1 MGLLAELGRL
11 SVAAWSPGGSGGG
24 YIATGTYAGSVD
36 TSFTDSVALELL
48 SVDIQRSKLVPVATL
63 PAPAKFG
70 SLDWS
75 NPSRA
80 HPAGLIAGGLVDGT
94 VRVWDAASLIRAP
107 RTQPDDKFAL
117 VYSSSSSSSS
127 SSNHTLSANSNSSA
141 TNNTTSLASTL
152 QGADANNQSDP
163 PSTTSHAGPV
173 RAVQFNPFL
182 HHLVASGA
190 ADGSVLV
197 WDLSN
202 PNSAVTARHPAC
214 KPGAPPSALARTAAS
229 SKDEIITLAWNRK
242 VHNILSTASSAGV
255 MNVWDLK
262 QSRQVISIRN
272 PRGRLRCSSLAWH
285 PEIATQIIITC
296 DEDDTT
302 AAMLW
307 DLRNAT
313 APVSSYTHHSPKGIV
328 SASWSTHDPD
338 LLLTASKDCRTAVVS
353 VSTGEVIVD
362 SPPRGTD
369 WNFDIKWSPR
379 IPGLYVASSFDGR
392 LSVNSILAASSA
404 PSVSSET
411 ATALAESF
419 GANAGDFRSGMA
431 DQSPRTTDSQ
441 RVIYSSGR
449 PPKWLKRPS
458 VVSFSSLGGW
468 LTHVSSST
476 SSGQNTKPTT
486 AVSIDALTKDE
497 VPLVN
502 AINDDLDKML
512 MDLTAND
519 PSPAQK
525 WCEEKSKAA
534 TIASKDKL
542 GWDIL
547 AILFGTDAR
556 RKLIEYLGFKLPP
569 KDVVD
574 DIDMPVYGL
583 LQSQP
588 IAMPVRSV
596 PSDAPSTDMP
606 TTDLNGTAEIT
617 TEGNGITNGI
627 GNLKMNGP
635 APWDVSDSFG
645 AEGNGTKGGSLL
657 DGDETDKPTN
667 GTNDG
672 APSESKQNEVKDST
686 KLPFIGKPASEIEQ
700 MIKRAVIV
708 GDFRTAVDGC
718 LHMNKMADALVIAH
732 AGGPDLW
739 LHVQSEYL
747 TKSSVSVSSGSKV
760 IGAIAGPKSK
770 MDEYITEVAA
780 SSSDS
785 WKEALAAILTY
796 SPADELYGA
805 CTALGNRLPKSSNG
819 ALACFLCAYN
829 VSSAA
834 GVWVDPPITTRKA
847 TVHLMAE
854 RVKHLTVIVER
865 SRLLTA
871 AAALAQG
878 DHEIGA
884 VRAPDPT
891 TAASLCEFGALLS
904 FNGLYTAAVT
914 YLGNLDPDCTCVY
927 GSAGDLAQKAS
938 DGLALSDNSS
948 MVSNTTRSTVNS
960 GMMTSAVTNPL
971 SSSMYS
977 NDPSALASPSPYA
990 PNSYATPQAGIQS
1003 SYAPAHQQHGFQP
1016 PPIPTPYGGFAQPS
1030 ALASNAMPPPP
1041 PPPPTNSMYSGGP
1054 STALPTPPPLPQ
1066 PQTLA
1071 NGLPAPPPPAPTPNL
1086 APMPMPGGAVRPSGV
1101 GTGANIVGNATTT
1114 NTAPTTTATV
1124 LPPKVTS
1131 RPSQDPSSV
1140 YAQTPAIPDVNM
1152 GSTGLSS
1159 TLLPPPPPQAIP
1171 AAPGGATHLPP
1182 PPSGITSFTP
1192 AMPVPPPVYPGAPTN
1207 SSTSVNA
1214 TTTSATNSNSNMPYP
1229 PSNPMSTA
1237 AAPPPPP
1244 LPASVNAIGQAMP
1257 MPPTLPPPP
1266 TDGEGPPPSSFFAK
1280 ARQGAGAKLPPS
1292 AEVAVAEQRRERAP
1306 SSSGT
1311 PGGPPRR
1318 STSVSSSIST
1328 LVTETVYLDKMDTA
1342 KLTGNSAA
1350 IVKSLRACLTQARAA
1365 NPSSGMYRRKMED
1378 INKRL
1383 GKLAAALSSGVV
1395 EADVVEKLVKICK
1408 AMDSQQLQEARQ
1420 MLAVMS
1426 KEYWDTSRAWLQ
1438 GLSWLLDSCR

>member
-94 VRVWDAASLIRAP
+94 VRVWDAASLIRTP
-107 RTQPDDKFAL
+107 RSQPDEKYAL

-127 SSNHTLSANSNSSA
+127 SSNHTLTSNSNSTA
-141 TNNTTSLASTL
+141 TNNTTSSTSTL
-152 QGADANNQSDP
+152 QGADANNQSDS
-163 PSTTSHAGPV
+163 STTSHAGPV
-173 RAVQFNPFL
+173 RAVQFNPVL

-214 KPGAPPSALARTAAS
+214 KPGAPPSAMARTAAS
-229 SKDEIITLAWNRK
+229 SKDEITTVAWNRK

-296 DEDDTT
+296 DEDDST

-362 SPPRGTD
+362 SPPRGSD

-441 RVIYSSGR
+441 RVIYSSAR

-458 VVSFSSLGGW
+458 TVSFSSLGGW
-468 LTHVSSST
+468 MTHVSSST
-476 SSGQNTKPTT
+476 GSGQNAKPTT

-534 TIASKDKL
+534 TVASKDKL
-542 GWDIL
+542 GWDVL
-547 AILFGTDAR
+547 TILFGTDAR

-588 IAMPVRSV
+588 IAMPVRSI
-596 PSDAPSTDMP
+596 PSDAPNTGMP
-606 TTDLNGTAEIT
+606 STDLNGTADIT

-627 GNLKMNGP
+627 GNLKMDGP

-657 DGDETDKPTN
+657 DGDEADKPEN
-667 GTNDG
+667 GTKHV
-672 APSESKQNEVKDST
+672 APSESKQNETKDKAKSS
-686 KLPFIGKPASEIEQ
+686 FIGKPASEIEL

-739 LHVQSEYL
+739 LHAQSEYL

-796 SPADELYGA
+796 SPAEELYGA
-805 CTALGNRLPKSSNG
+805 CTALGNRLPKASNG

-834 GVWVDPPITTRKA
+834 GVWVDPPISARKP

-871 AAALAQG
+871 ATALAQG

-891 TAASLCEFGALLS
+891 TAISLCEFGALLS

-914 YLGNLDPDCTCVY
+914 YLGNLDPDCTSVY

-938 DGLALSDNSS
+938 DGLALSDDSS
-948 MVSNTTRSTVNS
+948 MVSNTARSTMNG
-960 GMMTSAVTNPL
+960 GMMTSTADTNAL
-971 SSSMYS
+971 SSSLYS
-977 NDPSALASPSPYA
+977 SNPSALVSPSPYV
-990 PNSYATPQAGIQS
+990 PSYAAPQAGSQS
-1003 SYAPAHQQHGFQP
+1003 PYAPTQQQHGFQP
-1016 PPIPTPYGGFAQPS
+1016 PSIPTPYGGISQPGP
-1030 ALASNAMPPPP
+1030 LGSNNMPPLPPPP
-1041 PPPPTNSMYSGGP
+1041 PATNMYSAGT
-1054 STALPTPPPLPQ
+1054 STALPTPPPIPQ
-1066 PQTLA
+1066 PQTVA
-1071 NGLPAPPPPAPTPNL
+1071 NGMPAPPSAVPTPSL
-1086 APMPMPGGAVRPSGV
+1086 PPMPMPGGAVRPGGV
-1101 GTGANIVGNATTT
+1101 GIGASVVGNATTT
-1114 NTAPTTTATV
+1114 NSSSTTTATV
-1124 LPPKVTS
+1124 LPPKVAS

-1140 YAQTPAIPDVNM
+1140 YAQVPAIPDMNM
-1152 GSTGLSS
+1152 GSTGLSN
-1159 TLLPPPPPQAIP
+1159 TLPPPPPQVMP
-1171 AAPGGATHLPP
+1171 GAPGGATHLPP

-1192 AMPVPPPVYPGAPTN
+1192 TIPVPTPVYPGAPTN
-1207 SSTSVNA
+1207 STTSVNP
-1214 TTTSATNSNSNMPYP
+1214 TTASTTNSIPNMPYP
-1229 PSNPMSTA
+1229 PSNPMSA
-1237 AAPPPPP
+1237 ATAPPPPTS
-1244 LPASVNAIGQAMP
+1244 LNAMGQAMP
-1257 MPPTLPPPP
+1257 LPPSLPPPP
-1266 TDGEGPPPSSFFAK
+1266 TDGEGPPPSSFYAK

-1318 STSVSSSIST
+1318 STSVSSSISA
-1328 LVTETVYLDKMDTA
+1328 LVTETVYLDKMDTT
-1342 KLTGNSAA
+1342 KLTGNSAS

-1383 GKLAAALSSGVV
+1383 GKLAAGLSSGVV

-1408 AMDSQQLQEARQ
+1408 AVDSQQLQEARQ

-1438 GLSWLLDSCR
+1438 GLGWLLDSCR